1 MINSDG
7 NSNVGYTVVTRS
19 TGLWLGFGEQRSNG
33 FAKIATMSA
42 GVSLPNGYSIVQRQR
57 S

>member
-1 MINSDG
+1 MYNIRNLRGTMINSDG

-33 FAKIATMSA
+33 FAKIATM
-42 GVSLPNGYSIVQRQR
+42 
-57 S
+57 